1 MLKNKTILI
10 LVLAISLVMGMFSF
24 GMSAEKQF
32 VAIATGGTGG
42 TYYPLGGAL
51 AQLLSDNVEGLT
63 VITLTGNSSRAN
75 CNLISRGQVETA
87 FSQANV
93 TYWSYTGTG
102 IYENEPILTNL
113 RGIASLYP
121 ETIHIIATKAS
132 GIKTIEDLKGK
143 KVGVGAPNSGTA
155 ADAEIILKAHG
166 ITFDDVQ
173 VDFIDFNEVVQRL
186 IDGQIDAGF
195 TTTGYPTSS
204 IINIAT
210 ERDIILIPISA
221 EKIKELVET
230 IPYYGATVIPG
241 GLYTG
246 VDEDVPALATP
257 ALWICDAKL
266 SPTLVYKM
274 TKALWEH
281 LGDVLEKVQF
291 SDDFP
296 SIPAQGKNIT
306 LETALDGIGIPLHP
320 GAELYYKEVGLIK

>member
-1 MLKNKTILI
+1 MLKSKTILI
-10 LVLAISLVMGMFSF
+10 LVLAISLIMGMLSF
-24 GMSAEKQF
+24 GMAAERQF

-51 AQLLSDNVEGLT
+51 AQMLSNNVEGLIVT
-63 VITLTGNSSRAN
+63 AQSGNASIAN
-75 CNLISRGQVETA
+75 CNLISRGQIETG
-87 FSQANV
+87 FSQANT
-93 TYWSYTGTG
+93 TYWCYTGTG
-102 IYENEPILTNL
+102 ILEGTPPITNL

-121 ETIHIIATKAS
+121 ETIHIVATKAA

-155 ADAEIILKAHG
+155 ADAEIILNAHG
-166 ITFDDVQ
+166 ITFDDIKA
-173 VDFIDFNEVVQRL
+173 DFLSFNEVAQRL

-195 TTTGYPTSS
+195 TTAGFPTSS

-210 ERDIILIPISA
+210 KRDIVLIPMSA
-221 EKIKELVET
+221 EKIKELVEA

-241 GLYTG
+241 GLYKG

-257 ALWICDAKL
+257 ALWVCDAKL

-281 LGDVLEKVQF
+281 RDVLEKVH
-291 SDDFP
+291 S
-296 SIPAQGKNIT
+296 QGKNIT

-320 GAELYYKEVGLIK
+320 GAELYYKEVGLVK

>member
-1 MLKNKTILI
+1 MLKIKKN
-10 LVLAISLVMGMFSF
+10 LVLALAIIMVIGIFSMGV
-24 GMSAEKQF
+24 AAREF

-51 AQLLSDNVEGLT
+51 AQMISDNVEDLIVT
-63 VITLTGNSSRAN
+63 AQSGNASVAN
-75 CNLISRGQVETA
+75 CNLISRGQIETA
-87 FSQANV
+87 FSQANT
-93 TYWSYTGTG
+93 TYWCYSATG
-102 IYENEPILTNL
+102 ILVGTQPITNS
-113 RGIASLYP
+113 RGIAALYP
-121 ETIHIIATKAS
+121 ETIHIVATKAS
-132 GIKTIEDLKGK
+132 GIKAIEDLKGK

-155 ADAEIILKAHG
+155 ADAEIILNAHG
-166 ITFDDVQ
+166 IHMGDVQ
-173 VDFIDFNEVVQRL
+173 ADFLSFNEVAQRL

-195 TTTGYPTSS
+195 TTAGFPTSS

-210 ERDIILIPISA
+210 KRDIVLIPMSA
-221 EKIKELVET
+221 EKIKELT
-230 IPYYGATVIPG
+230 DAIPYYGATVIPG
-241 GLYTG
+241 GLYKG

-281 LGDVLEKVQF
+281 RDVLEKVH
-291 SDDFP
+291 S
-296 SIPAQGKNIT
+296 QGKNIT

>member
-1 MLKNKTILI
+1 MLKSKTILI
-10 LVLAISLVMGMFSF
+10 LVLAISLVMGMLSF
-24 GMSAEKQF
+24 GMAAEKQF

-51 AQLLSDNVEGLT
+51 AQLLSNTVEGLIVT
-63 VITLTGNSSRAN
+63 AQTGNASRAN
-75 CNLISRGQVETA
+75 CNLISRGQIETA

-102 IYENEPILTNL
+102 IYKDEPILTNL
-113 RGIASLYP
+113 RGIAALYP
-121 ETIHIIATKAS
+121 ETIHIVATKAS

-143 KVGVGAPNSGTA
+143 SVGVGAPNSGTA
-155 ADAEIILKAHG
+155 ADAEIILQAHG
-166 ITFDDVQ
+166 ITFDDLK
-173 VDFIDFNEVVQRL
+173 VDYIDFNEVAQRL

-195 TTTGYPTSS
+195 TTAGFPTSS

-210 ERDIILIPISA
+210 KRDIVLVPISA
-221 EKIKELVET
+221 EKIKELT
-230 IPYYGATVIPG
+230 DAIPYYGATVIPG
-241 GLYTG
+241 GLYQG

-266 SPTLVYKM
+266 EPTLVYKM
-274 TKALWEH
+274 TKALWENREI
-281 LGDVLEKVQF
+281 LEKVH
-291 SDDFP
+291 S
-296 SIPAQGKNIT
+296 QGKNIT

>member
-1 MLKNKTILI
+1 
-10 LVLAISLVMGMFSF
+10 MGMLSF
-24 GMSAEKQF
+24 GIAAERQF

-51 AQLLSDNVEGLT
+51 AQMLSNNVEGLIVT
-63 VITLTGNSSRAN
+63 AQSGNASVAN
-75 CNLISRGQVETA
+75 CNLISRGQIETA
-87 FSQANV
+87 FSQANT
-93 TYWSYTGTG
+93 TYWSYSATG
-102 IYENEPILTNL
+102 ILVGKQPITNL

-121 ETIHIIATKAS
+121 ETIHIVATKAS
-132 GIKTIEDLKGK
+132 GINTIEDLKGK

-155 ADAEIILKAHG
+155 ADAEIILNAHG
-166 ITFDDVQ
+166 ITFDDIQ
-173 VDFIDFNEVVQRL
+173 ADFLSFNEVAQRL

-195 TTTGYPTSS
+195 TTAGFPTSS

-210 ERDIILIPISA
+210 KRDIVLIPMSA
-221 EKIKELVET
+221 EKIKELCDA

-241 GLYTG
+241 GLYKG

-281 LGDVLEKVQF
+281 RDVLEKVH
-291 SDDFP
+291 S
-296 SIPAQGKNIT
+296 QGKNIT
-306 LETALDGIGIPLHP
+306 LETAIDGIGIPLHP
-320 GAELYYKEVGLIK
+320 GAELYYKEVGLVK

>member
-1 MLKNKTILI
+1 MLKSKTILI
-10 LVLAISLVMGMFSF
+10 LVLAISLVMGMLSF
-24 GMSAEKQF
+24 GMAAERQF

-51 AQLLSDNVEGLT
+51 AQMLSNNVDGLIVT
-63 VITLTGNSSRAN
+63 AQSGNASVAN
-75 CNLISRGQVETA
+75 CNLISRGQIETA
-87 FSQANV
+87 FSQANT
-93 TYWSYTGTG
+93 TYWSYSATG
-102 IYENEPILTNL
+102 ILKDAQPITNL

-121 ETIHIIATKAS
+121 ETIHIVALKAS

-155 ADAEIILKAHG
+155 ADAEIILNAHG
-166 ITFDDVQ
+166 ITFDDIKA
-173 VDFIDFNEVVQRL
+173 DYLSFNEVAQRL

-195 TTTGYPTSS
+195 TTAGFPTSS

-210 ERDIILIPISA
+210 KRDIVLIPMSA
-221 EKIKELVET
+221 EKIKELVEA

-241 GLYTG
+241 GLYKG

-281 LGDVLEKVQF
+281 RDVLEKVH
-291 SDDFP
+291 S
-296 SIPAQGKNIT
+296 QGKNIT

>member
-1 MLKNKTILI
+1 MLKSKTILI

-24 GMSAEKQF
+24 GMAAERQF

-51 AQLLSDNVEGLT
+51 AQMLSNYVTDLIVT
-63 VITLTGNSSRAN
+63 AQTGNASIAN
-75 CNLISRGQVETA
+75 CNLISRGQIETG
-87 FSQANV
+87 FSQANT
-93 TYWSYTGTG
+93 TYWCYTGTG
-102 IYENEPILTNL
+102 ILVGTQPITNL

-121 ETIHIIATKAS
+121 ETIHIVATKGS

-143 KVGVGAPNSGTA
+143 RVGVGAPNSGTA
-155 ADAEIILKAHG
+155 ADAEVILNAHG
-166 ITFDDVQ
+166 ITFGDIQ
-173 VDFIDFNEVVQRL
+173 ADFLSFNEVAQRL

-195 TTTGYPTSS
+195 TTAGFPTSS

-210 ERDIILIPISA
+210 KRDIVLIPISA
-221 EKIKELVET
+221 EKIKELVEA

-241 GLYTG
+241 GLYKG

-281 LGDVLEKVQF
+281 RDVLEKVH
-291 SDDFP
+291 S
-296 SIPAQGKNIT
+296 QGKNIT

>member
-1 MLKNKTILI
+1 MLKSKTILI
-10 LVLAISLVMGMFSF
+10 LVLAISLVMGMLSF
-24 GMSAEKQF
+24 GMAAERQF

-51 AQLLSDNVEGLT
+51 AQMISNNVEGLIVT
-63 VITLTGNSSRAN
+63 AQSGNASVAN
-75 CNLISRGQVETA
+75 CNLISRGQIETG
-87 FSQANV
+87 FSQANT
-93 TYWSYTGTG
+93 TYWCYSATG
-102 IYENEPILTNL
+102 ILKDSQPITNL

-121 ETIHIIATKAS
+121 ETIHIVATKAA
-132 GIKTIEDLKGK
+132 GITCIEDLKGK

-155 ADAEIILKAHG
+155 ADAEIILNAHG
-166 ITFDDVQ
+166 ITFDDIKA
-173 VDFIDFNEVVQRL
+173 DFLSFNEVAQRL

-195 TTTGYPTSS
+195 TTAGFPTSS

-210 ERDIILIPISA
+210 KRDIVLVPMSA
-221 EKIKELVET
+221 EKIKELCDA

-241 GLYTG
+241 GLYKG

-281 LGDVLEKVQF
+281 RDVLEKVH
-291 SDDFP
+291 S
-296 SIPAQGKNIT
+296 QGKNIT
-306 LETALDGIGIPLHP
+306 LETAIDGIGIPLHP

>member
-1 MLKNKTILI
+1 MLKSKAILV
-10 LVLAISLVMGMFSF
+10 LVLAISLVMGMLSF
-24 GMSAEKQF
+24 GMAAERQF
-32 VAIATGGTGG
+32 IAIATGGTGG

-51 AQLLSDNVEGLT
+51 AQMLSNNVEGLIVT
-63 VITLTGNSSRAN
+63 AQTGNASIAN
-75 CNLISRGQVETA
+75 CNLISRGQIETA
-87 FSQANV
+87 FSQANT
-93 TYWSYTGTG
+93 TYWSYSATG
-102 IYENEPILTNL
+102 ILKDAQPITNL

-121 ETIHIIATKAS
+121 ETIHIIANKAS

-143 KVGVGAPNSGTA
+143 RVGVGAPNSGTA
-155 ADAEIILKAHG
+155 ADAEIILNAHG
-166 ITFDDVQ
+166 ITFDDIKA
-173 VDFIDFNEVVQRL
+173 DFLSFNEVAQRL

-195 TTTGYPTSS
+195 TTAGFPTSS

-210 ERDIILIPISA
+210 KRDIVLIPMSA
-221 EKIKELVET
+221 EKIKELVEA

-241 GLYTG
+241 GLYKG

-281 LGDVLEKVQF
+281 RDVLEKVH
-291 SDDFP
+291 S
-296 SIPAQGKNIT
+296 QGKNIT

-320 GAELYYKEVGLIK
+320 GAESYYKEVGLIK

>member
-1 MLKNKTILI
+1 MLKSKKILI
-10 LVLAISLVMGMFSF
+10 LVLAISLVMGMLSF
-24 GMSAEKQF
+24 GMAAERQF
-32 VAIATGGTGG
+32 IAIATGGTGG

-51 AQLLSDNVEGLT
+51 AQMLSNNVEGLIVT
-63 VITLTGNSSRAN
+63 AQTSNASRAN
-75 CNLISRGQVETA
+75 CNLISRGQIETA

-121 ETIHIIATKAS
+121 ETIHIVATKAS

-155 ADAEIILKAHG
+155 ADAEIILNAHG
-166 ITFDDVQ
+166 ITFDDIKA
-173 VDFIDFNEVVQRL
+173 DFIDFNEVAQRL

-195 TTTGYPTSS
+195 TTAGFPTSS

-210 ERDIILIPISA
+210 KRDIVLIPISA
-221 EKIKELVET
+221 EKIKELVAT

-246 VDEDVPALATP
+246 VDEDVVALATP

-266 SPTLVYKM
+266 APTLVYKM
-274 TKALWEH
+274 TKALWEQR
-281 LGDVLEKVQF
+281 DVLEKVH
-291 SDDFP
+291 S
-296 SIPAQGKNIT
+296 QGKNIT

>member
-1 MLKNKTILI
+1 MLKNKTILV
-10 LVLAISLVMGMFSF
+10 LVLAISIVIGMFSF
-24 GMSAEKQF
+24 GIAAEKTF
-32 VAIATGGTGG
+32 IAIATGGTGG

-51 AQLLSDNVEGLT
+51 AQMLSNNVEGLIVT
-63 VITLTGNSSRAN
+63 AQTGNASRAN
-75 CNLISRGQVETA
+75 CNLISRGQIETG

-93 TYWSYTGTG
+93 TYWSYIGAG
-102 IYENEPILTNL
+102 IYKDEPILTNL

-166 ITFDDVQ
+166 ITFDDIKA
-173 VDFIDFNEVVQRL
+173 DFIDFNEVAQRL
-186 IDGQIDAGF
+186 VDGQIDAGF
-195 TTTGYPTSS
+195 TTAGFPTSS
-204 IINIAT
+204 IIDIAT
-210 ERDIILIPISA
+210 KRDMVLVPISA
-221 EKIKELVET
+221 EKMKELVEA

-241 GLYTG
+241 GLYKG
-246 VDEDVPALATP
+246 VDKDVPALATP

-281 LGDVLEKVQF
+281 RDVLEKVH
-291 SDDFP
+291 S
-296 SIPAQGKNIT
+296 QGKNIT
-306 LETALDGIGIPLHP
+306 LETALGGMGLPLHP

>member
-1 MLKNKTILI
+1 MLKSKTILV
-10 LVLAISLVMGMFSF
+10 LVLAISLVMGMLSF
-24 GMSAEKQF
+24 GMAAERQF

-51 AQLLSDNVEGLT
+51 AQMLSNNVEGLIVT
-63 VITLTGNSSRAN
+63 AQSGNASVAN
-75 CNLISRGQVETA
+75 CNLISRGQIETG
-87 FSQANV
+87 FSQANT
-93 TYWSYTGTG
+93 TYWCYTATG
-102 IYENEPILTNL
+102 ILKDAQPITNL

-121 ETIHIIATKAS
+121 ETIHIVATKAS
-132 GIKTIEDLKGK
+132 GINTIEDLKGK

-155 ADAEIILKAHG
+155 ADAEIILNAHG
-166 ITFDDVQ
+166 ITFDDIQ
-173 VDFIDFNEVVQRL
+173 ADFLSFNEVAQRL

-195 TTTGYPTSS
+195 TTAGFPTSS

-210 ERDIILIPISA
+210 KRDIVLIPMSA
-221 EKIKELVET
+221 EKIKELCDA

-241 GLYTG
+241 GLYKG

-281 LGDVLEKVQF
+281 RDVLEKVH
-291 SDDFP
+291 S
-296 SIPAQGKNIT
+296 QGKNIT
-306 LETALDGIGIPLHP
+306 LETAIDGIGIPLHP
-320 GAELYYKEVGLIK
+320 GAELYYKEVGLVK

>member
-10 LVLAISLVMGMFSF
+10 LVLAISLVMGMLSF
-24 GMSAEKQF
+24 GIAAERQF

-51 AQLLSDNVEGLT
+51 AQMLSNNVEGLIVT
-63 VITLTGNSSRAN
+63 AQTGNASRAN
-75 CNLISRGQVETA
+75 CNLISRGQIETA

-102 IYENEPILTNL
+102 IYVNEPILTNL

-166 ITFDDVQ
+166 ITFDDIKA
-173 VDFIDFNEVVQRL
+173 DFIDFNEVAQRL
-186 IDGQIDAGF
+186 VDGQIDAGF
-195 TTTGYPTSS
+195 TTAGFPTSS
-204 IINIAT
+204 IIDIAT
-210 ERDIILIPISA
+210 KRDMVLVPISA
-221 EKIKELVET
+221 EKMKELVEA

-241 GLYTG
+241 GLYKG
-246 VDEDVPALATP
+246 VDKDVPALATP

-281 LGDVLEKVQF
+281 RDVLEKVH
-291 SDDFP
+291 S
-296 SIPAQGKNIT
+296 QGKNIT
-306 LETALDGIGIPLHP
+306 LETALGGMGLPLHP